1 LRCAIWRSII
11 RHMAQAAKVAREPSR
26 EERMQALLG
35 GAKVL
40 RRPAG
45 TLLEL
50 HDAAERGL
58 LVIAIEMLGKSLNV
72 SREDL
77 LNALALSPRT
87 LTRRLKEGVL
97 SPEESDRVL
106 RLATI
111 ATQAEEVLGG
121 REDAVKW
128 LHRPSRSLGGH
139 KPLELVRTDAGSE
152 LVVDVL
158 GRLEHGVFG

>member
-1 LRCAIWRSII
+1 
-11 RHMAQAAKVAREPSR
+11 MAQAAKVATHPSR

-40 RRPAG
+40 RRPAA
-45 TLLEL
+45 TLLDL
-50 HDAAERGL
+50 HHAAERGL
-58 LVIAIEMLGKSLNV
+58 PARVIEMLGKSLNA

-87 LTRRLKEGVL
+87 LIRRQKEGAL
-97 SPEESDRVL
+97 SSEESDRVL
-106 RLATI
+106 RLARV
-111 ATQAEEVLGG
+111 AAQAEEVLGG
-121 REDAVKW
+121 REDAVNW
-128 LHRPSRSLGGH
+128 LHRANRSLGGH
-139 KPLELVRTDAGSE
+139 KPLDLVRTDAGSE

>member
-1 LRCAIWRSII
+1 
-11 RHMAQAAKVAREPSR
+11 MAQAAKVAAPSR
-26 EERMQALLG
+26 EERIQAFLG

-40 RRPAG
+40 RRSN
-45 TLLEL
+45 TLLQL

-58 LVIAIEMLGKSLNV
+58 LVIVIDMLGKSLNA

-87 LTRRLKEGVL
+87 LTRRQKEGVL

-106 RLATI
+106 RLARV
-111 ATQAEEVLGG
+111 AAQAEEVLGA